1 MKSHLCYPMNA
12 LIRIHRTTFVHMGP
26 PTNLILRD
34 CRSVCIS
41 LVRVPEGWSSYAPY
55 SGAHTHSCLSLL
67 KPRWWWLVCLD
78 IWSPA
83 GAAWKMELLQRSWS
97 LGARLGFYSPTTL
110 PVCSLLP
117 ALPRCEAVTPPPPQL
132 HTLRPQPSA
141 ARTSAPDR
149 LCPLRLRP
157 KQTHNLL
164 LLGHLDTAE
173 RKIKKYSPG
182 TLLLNLLFFL
192 MTSWG

>member
-12 LIRIHRTTFVHMGP
+12 LIQIHRTTFVHMGP

-83 GAAWKMELLQRSWS
+83 GAAWKMELLQTIGPWE
-97 LGARLGFYSPTTL
+97 LGLAFTVPPHFLCVLFF
-110 PVCSLLP
+110 LL
-117 ALPRCEAVTPPPPQL
+117 CQDVSPPPP
-132 HTLRPQPSA
+132 PS
-141 ARTSAPDR
+141 
-149 LCPLRLRP
+149 C
-157 KQTHNLL
+157 THCV
-164 LLGHLDTAE
+164 HRAFCCQDFC
-173 RKIKKYSPG
+173 S
-182 TLLLNLLFFL
+182 
-192 MTSWG
+192 